1 VSNNIRDAY
10 DRKCTSENFLV
21 QQTPEPPGLG
31 VEPLRSAAL
40 ENFQQD
46 RKSFNHHIKLN
57 MLVIDIKE
65 QF

>member
-31 VEPLRSAAL
+31 AEAPRSAAS

-46 RKSFNHHIKLN
+46 RKSFNHHTKLN
-57 MLVIDIKE
+57 MLVMDIKE